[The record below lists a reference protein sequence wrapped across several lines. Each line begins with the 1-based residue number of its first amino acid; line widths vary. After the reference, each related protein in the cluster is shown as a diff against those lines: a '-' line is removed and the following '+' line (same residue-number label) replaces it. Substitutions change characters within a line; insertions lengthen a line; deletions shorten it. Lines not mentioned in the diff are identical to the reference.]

1 MRAAGALQTPAEY
14 KESPGGNARRQK
26 IPQVSRPTPPFRTV
40 RGFLRPGGEYGKLAA
55 PSIRSFDYRL
65 RMTRSPFRRLAF
77 GTLRRLLY
85 LWVRSETINQSAFTL
100 KLDRSKPVLYVL
112 QQPSASD
119 LAVVD
124 RECTKAGLPRP
135 VLPVAVGD
143 TLEPA
148 AFFYLTPEPGW
159 FGGQDKRGTSPTLVR
174 VLDAIQQ
181 HAVDDAQIIPVTV
194 FWGQSPD
201 RETSP
206 WKLLFA
212 DSWAVTGRLRKLV
225 SILILGRKTR
235 VQFSAPIHLRELI
248 AQGKGPERTQRM
260 VQRILRVHF
269 RNQKTAVI
277 GPDLSHRR
285 NLVKGLVHSDLVRQA
300 IAEEAER
307 EKISP
312 AKAEAQAL
320 KYGNEIASDFAY
332 TAIRFLEVVLSWFWN
347 KLYEGIKVNHIEGVQ
362 DIAQGHEV
370 IYVPC
375 HRSHI
380 DYLLLSYLLFRNGL
394 TPPHIAAGINLNMPV
409 IGGLLRR
416 GGAFFMRRTFKG
428 NPLYTAVFN
437 EYLHTLFSRG
447 FPVEYFV
454 EGGRSRT
461 GRMLHPKTG
470 MLAITLR
477 SFLRSSRLPVVFVP
491 VYIGYERVLE
501 GRTYLGELRGASKKK
516 ESIFDI
522 FKVIGALKLRFG
534 SVAVNFGEPIK
545 LAEFLD
551 QEQPDWREQELGP
564 QFRPQWLNETTN
576 RLATRVARHLNDAAA
591 INPVNLVALALL
603 STSRLALDERALTR
617 VLDLYLALLRAV
629 PYSPHATL
637 PEGDG
642 QALIQY
648 VQSMNLLAEQK
659 DALGKILYLDEQNA
673 VLMTYYRNNVL
684 HIFAL
689 PALLASFFQSS
700 GRSSREQILR
710 YTRALYPYLQAE
722 LFIRWNLDE
731 LDAVVDQWLAA
742 FVEQG
747 LLKFENDTYVRPA
760 PSSRQFVLLTLLS
773 RAIAQTL
780 QRFYMAIALLLNAG
794 QNQLTAEE
802 LEDLCTVMAQR
813 LSILHG
819 LNAPEFFDKSL
830 FRHFI
835 QTLLDQRV
843 LRQDDAGKLS
853 YHPALGDLAE
863 GAAKRVLPAEIRLS
877 IRQVAL
883 ERQGE
888 AEAEAPVDAP

>member
-1 MRAAGALQTPAEY
+1 
-14 KESPGGNARRQK
+14 
-26 IPQVSRPTPPFRTV
+26 
-40 RGFLRPGGEYGKLAA
+40 
-55 PSIRSFDYRL
+55 
-65 RMTRSPFRRLAF
+65 MTRSPFRRLAF

-285 NLVKGLVHSDLVRQA
+285 NLVKGLVHAPQVRQV

-362 DIAQGHEV
+362 EIAQGHEV

-477 SFLRSSRLPVVFVP
+477 SFLRSSRLPIVFVP

-551 QEQPDWREQELGP
+551 QEQPTWRDQELGP
-564 QFRPQWLNETTN
+564 QYRPEWLSDTTN
-576 RLATRVARHLNDAAA
+576 KLATRVARHLNDAAA

-700 GRSSREQILR
+700 GRMSREQILR

-731 LDAVVDQWLAA
+731 LDAVVDQWLEA

-747 LLKFENDTYVRPA
+747 LLKFENETYVRPA

-773 RAIAQTL
+773 RSIAQTL

-794 QNQLTAEE
+794 QNQLAAEE

-843 LRQDDAGKLS
+843 LRQDEAGKLS

-888 AEAEAPVDAP
+888 VDAEAEAPAEAS

>member
-1 MRAAGALQTPAEY
+1 
-14 KESPGGNARRQK
+14 
-26 IPQVSRPTPPFRTV
+26 
-40 RGFLRPGGEYGKLAA
+40 
-55 PSIRSFDYRL
+55 
-65 RMTRSPFRRLAF
+65 MTRSPLRRLIF
-77 GTLRRLLY
+77 GTLHRLLY

-100 KLDRSKPVLYVL
+100 KLDRSKPVFYVL
-112 QQPSASD
+112 QQPSLSD
-119 LAVVD
+119 LAVLD
-124 RECTKAGLPRP
+124 TECRKAGLPRP

-143 TLEPA
+143 LLEPA
-148 AFFYLTPEPGW
+148 AFFYLTPEPDWLGR
-159 FGGQDKRGTSPTLVR
+159 QDKRGISPTLQR
-174 VLDAIQQ
+174 LIGALSQ
-181 HAVDDAQIIPVTV
+181 HAVDDAQIIPVSV

-212 DSWAVTGRLRKLV
+212 DSWAVTGRLRRLV

-235 VQFSAPIHLRELI
+235 VQFSTPIQLRTLVE
-248 AQGKGPERTQRM
+248 QNKGHERTLRM
-260 VQRILRVHF
+260 VHRILRVHF
-269 RNQKTAVI
+269 RNQKAAVI
-277 GPDLSHRR
+277 GPDVSHRR
-285 NLVKGLVHSDLVRQA
+285 NLVKGLVHGPQVRQA
-300 IAEEAER
+300 ILDEAER
-307 EKISP
+307 EHITLE
-312 AKAEAQAL
+312 KAESQAL
-320 KYGNEIASDFAY
+320 RYGNEIASDYAY
-332 TAIRFLEVVLSWFWN
+332 TAIRFLELVLSWFWN
-347 KLYEGIKVNHIEGVQ
+347 KIYDGIKVNHIEGVQ
-362 DIAQGHEV
+362 DVAQGHEV

-437 EYLHTLFSRG
+437 EYLHTLFSKG

-461 GRMLHPKTG
+461 GRMLQPKTG

-477 SFLRSSRLPVVFVP
+477 SFLRSNRLPVVFVP

-522 FKVIGALKLRFG
+522 FKVIGALKQRFG
-534 SVAVNFGEPIK
+534 HVWVNFGEPIK

-551 QEQPDWREQELGP
+551 AEQPDWRSQDYGS
-564 QFRPQWLNETTN
+564 QFRPDWLNSATN
-576 RLATRVARHLNDAAA
+576 RLGTRVAQHLNEAAA

-603 STSRLALDERALTR
+603 STSKLALDDRALAR
-617 VLDLYLALLRAV
+617 VLDLYLALLRKV
-629 PYSPHATL
+629 PYSPHTTL
-637 PEGDG
+637 PDGDG
-642 QALIQY
+642 LALIEY
-648 VQSMNLLAEQK
+648 VQKMDLLAEQT

-700 GRSSREQILR
+700 ARMSREQILR
-710 YTRALYPYLQAE
+710 FTKALYPYLQSE
-722 LFIRWNLDE
+722 LFIRWELDE
-731 LDAVVDQWLAA
+731 LDGVIDQWLAA

-747 LLKFENDTYVRPA
+747 LLKFEGDVYVRPA
-760 PSSRQFVLLTLLS
+760 PSSREFVLLTLLA
-773 RAIAQTL
+773 RAIVQTL
-780 QRFYMAIALLLNAG
+780 QRFYMATALLLNAG
-794 QNQLTAEE
+794 QNAISAEE

-835 QTLLDQRV
+835 QTLQDQGV
-843 LRQDDAGKLS
+843 LRQDAAGKLS
-853 YHPALGDLAE
+853 HHPLLSELAE

-877 IRQVAL
+877 IRQVAMDRN
-883 ERQGE
+883 EDV
-888 AEAEAPVDAP
+888 AEPV

>member
-1 MRAAGALQTPAEY
+1 
-14 KESPGGNARRQK
+14 
-26 IPQVSRPTPPFRTV
+26 
-40 RGFLRPGGEYGKLAA
+40 
-55 PSIRSFDYRL
+55 
-65 RMTRSPFRRLAF
+65 MTRSP
-77 GTLRRLLY
+77 LRRLVFGILRRMLY

-100 KLDRSKPVLYVL
+100 KLDRSKPVFYVL
-112 QQPSASD
+112 QQPSTSD

-124 RECTKAGLPRP
+124 TECRKAGLPRP
-135 VLPVAVGD
+135 ILPVAVGD
-143 TLEPA
+143 LLEPA
-148 AFFYLTPEPGW
+148 AFFYLTPEPSWLGR
-159 FGGQDKRGTSPTLVR
+159 QDKRGISPTLQRLVSA
-174 VLDAIQQ
+174 LSQQ
-181 HAVDDAQIIPVTV
+181 AVDDAQIIPVSV

-201 RETSP
+201 RETSA

-212 DSWAVTGRLRKLV
+212 DSWAVTGRLRRLV

-235 VQFSAPIHLRELI
+235 VQFSTPIHLRELI
-248 AQGKGPERTQRM
+248 EQDKGHERTLRM

-269 RNQKTAVI
+269 RNQKSAVI
-277 GPDLSHRR
+277 GPDVSHRR
-285 NLVKGLVHSDLVRQA
+285 NLVKGLVHGPQVRQA
-300 IAEEAER
+300 IIEEAER
-307 EKISP
+307 ENISLE
-312 AKAEAQAL
+312 KAESQAL
-320 KYGNEIASDFAY
+320 RYGNEIASDYTY

-347 KLYEGIKVNHIEGVQ
+347 KIYDGIKVNHIDGVQ
-362 DIAQGHEV
+362 DVAQGHEV

-380 DYLLLSYLLFRNGL
+380 DYLLLSYLLFKNGL

-437 EYLHTLFSRG
+437 EYLHTLFTKG

-461 GRMLHPKTG
+461 GRMLQPKTG
-470 MLAITLR
+470 MLAITVR
-477 SFLRSSRLPVVFVP
+477 SFLRSNRLPVVFVP

-522 FKVIGALKLRFG
+522 FKVIGALKQRFG
-534 SVAVNFGEPIK
+534 HVWVNFGEPIK

-551 QEQPDWREQELGP
+551 GEQPDWREQDYGT
-564 QFRPQWLNETTN
+564 QFRPAWLNETTG
-576 RLATRVARHLNDAAA
+576 RLGERVAQHLNEAAA

-603 STSRLALDERALTR
+603 STSKLALDERALSR
-617 VLDLYLALLRAV
+617 VLDLYLALLRSV
-629 PYSPHATL
+629 PYSPHTTL
-637 PEGDG
+637 PDGNG
-642 QALIQY
+642 QALIEY
-648 VQSMNLLAEQK
+648 VQKMDLLAEQK

-700 GRSSREQILR
+700 ARMNREQILR
-710 YTRALYPYLQAE
+710 FTRALYPYLQSE

-747 LLKFENDTYVRPA
+747 LLKLDGDMYVRPA
-760 PSSRQFVLLTLLS
+760 PSSREFVLLTLLA
-773 RAIAQTL
+773 RAIVQTL
-780 QRFYMAIALLLNAG
+780 QRFYMATALLLNAG
-794 QNQLTAEE
+794 QNAISAEE

-835 QTLLDQRV
+835 QSLLDQGV
-843 LRQDDAGKLS
+843 LRQDEAGKLS
-853 YHPALGDLAE
+853 HHPLLSELAE

-877 IRQVAL
+877 IRQVAMDRN
-883 ERQGE
+883 EDV
-888 AEAEAPVDAP
+888 AEPV

>member
-1 MRAAGALQTPAEY
+1 
-14 KESPGGNARRQK
+14 
-26 IPQVSRPTPPFRTV
+26 
-40 RGFLRPGGEYGKLAA
+40 
-55 PSIRSFDYRL
+55 
-65 RMTRSPFRRLAF
+65 MTRSPFRRLAF
-77 GTLRRLLY
+77 GALRRLLY
-85 LWVRSETINQSAFTL
+85 LWVRSETINQSALGL

-119 LAVVD
+119 LAVMD

-143 TLEPA
+143 LLEPA
-148 AFFYLTPEPGW
+148 AFFYLSPEPGW
-159 FGGQDKRGTSPTLVR
+159 LGGRDKRGASPTLVR
-174 VLDAIQQ
+174 VLGAIQR
-181 HAVDDAQIIPVTV
+181 HAVEDAQIIPVTV

-235 VQFSAPIHLRELI
+235 VQFSTPIHLRELI
-248 AQGKGPERTQRM
+248 DQGKGPERTLRM
-260 VQRILRVHF
+260 VHRILRVHF

-285 NLVKGLVHSDLVRQA
+285 NLVKGLVHAPLVRQA
-300 IAEEAER
+300 IADEAER
-307 EKISP
+307 ERISL

-332 TAIRFLEVVLSWFWN
+332 TVIRFLEVVLSWFWN
-347 KLYEGIKVNHIEGVQ
+347 KLYEGIKVNHIVQVQ
-362 DIAQGHEV
+362 DIVQGHEV

-437 EYLHTLFSRG
+437 EYLHTLFYRG

-477 SFLRSSRLPVVFVP
+477 SFLRSSRLPIIFVP

-516 ESIFDI
+516 ESIFDL

-551 QEQPDWREQELGP
+551 QQQPDWRAEDLGP
-564 QFRPQWLNETTN
+564 QFRPAWLNETTS
-576 RLATRVARHLNDAAA
+576 RLAVRIARHLNDAAA

-603 STSRLALDERALTR
+603 STSKLALDEKALAR
-617 VLDLYLALLRAV
+617 VLDLYLALLRQV

-642 QALIQY
+642 QALIEY
-648 VQSMNLLAEQK
+648 VRSMDLLAEQK
-659 DALGKILYLDEQNA
+659 DALGRILYLDEQNA

-684 HIFAL
+684 HVFAL

-700 GRSSREQILR
+700 ARMSREQILR

-722 LFIRWNLDE
+722 LFIRWDASE
-731 LDAVVDQWLAA
+731 LDDVVDQWLTA

-747 LLKFENDTYVRPA
+747 LLKIEGDVYVRPV
-760 PSSRQFVLLTLLS
+760 PSSRQFVLLTLLA
-773 RAIAQTL
+773 RAIVQTL

-794 QNQLTAEE
+794 QNQLSAEE

-835 QTLLDQRV
+835 QTMLDQRV
-843 LRQDDAGKLS
+843 LRQDEAGKLG
-853 YHPALGDLAE
+853 YHELLGELAE

-883 ERQGE
+883 DRQPE
-888 AEAEAPVDAP
+888 VENQASTI